1 MTKDNSVKFK
11 LAITYIPLMLGGVF
25 ENIGLQALG
34 CLLLVFFI
42 ISSRPQSAL
51 LYIMAML
58 PNATS
63 YTISSVGS
71 NFLGLSFLIVLLK
84 IASGQMGWKVRIP
97 GILLIIGLYLAFL
110 SFTRVLSGNFYD
122 FAIICQAMIVVAAWF
137 SILGSINE
145 SGKIQLISMF
155 RYGFILMLI
164 GMIVQFPF
172 QTENIGR
179 FRAVLDDCNY
189 TGAACSFMLGITVI
203 TNCYKLPIK
212 KNTFYMGLA
221 IIAGL
226 MTGSRGFMLSSGI
239 ILAILLFT
247 NSFGKRTGRY
257 VFVMLLLVSFAYIL
271 YLIGWGP
278 VVSVYDNTIGRT
290 IDLQDS
296 YQDGQFMDVTSGRT
310 LLWAY
315 YMGIALADNSIFL
328 FGKGFY
334 NYFTIENGGYG
345 LASHNMYVSS
355 IIGIGLI
362 GTILLLVLYFSIIK
376 TNNCLHNKKLT
387 IAYCSLVIGAL
398 TSYFFL
404 DGILDT
410 RLISYFA
417 MTVMLMTVYSSYIK
431 RKFNY
436 E

>member
-1 MTKDNSVKFK
+1 MTKDSTVKFK
-11 LAITYIPLMLGGVF
+11 LAISYVPLMLGGVF
-25 ENIGLQALG
+25 ENVGLQVIG
-34 CLLLVFFI
+34 CLLLLSFI
-42 ISSRPQSAL
+42 ISSRPQKAL

-63 YTISSVGS
+63 FTISSVGS
-71 NFLGLSFLIVLLK
+71 NFLGLSFFIVLLK
-84 IASGQMGWKVRIP
+84 IASGRKGWKVRIP
-97 GILLIIGLYLAFL
+97 GILFFVGLYLALL
-110 SFTRVLSGNFYD
+110 SFSRMLFGNYYD
-122 FAIICQAMIVVAAWF
+122 FAITCQAMIVVVAWF
-137 SILGSINE
+137 SILGSINDSE
-145 SGKIQLISMF
+145 KIQLISIF

-164 GMIVQFPF
+164 GMIIQFYF
-172 QTENIGR
+172 QPENNGR

-189 TGAACSFMLGITVI
+189 TGAACSFMLGITI
-203 TNCYKLPIK
+203 LTNCYRLPIK
-212 KNTFYMGLA
+212 NNTFYMGLA
-221 IIAGL
+221 VIAGL
-226 MTGSRGFMLSSGI
+226 MTGSRGFMLSSGV
-239 ILAILLFT
+239 ILTILLFT

-257 VFVMLLLVSFAYIL
+257 VFIMLIMASLMYVL

-278 VVSVYDNTIGRT
+278 IVSVYNNTIGRT

-296 YQDGQFMDVTSGRT
+296 HQDGQFMDVTSGRT

-315 YMGIALADNSIFL
+315 YMGIALADSSIFL

-362 GTILLLVLYFSIIK
+362 GTILLLVLYFSIIRK
-376 TNNCLHNKKLT
+376 NNCLYNKKLT
-387 IAYCSLVIGAL
+387 IAYSSIIIGAL

-417 MTVMLMTVYSSYIK
+417 MTVMMMMIYSSYIRNK
-431 RKFNY
+431 IN
-436 E
+436 